1 MFFIDAKNTMAL
13 VFIYTTVG
21 SLDEAQKLAEILVKQ
36 QFAACVSVGAC
47 VQSHYVWQGVSEWAE
62 EYPLTIKTTV
72 ENQQVVC
79 DFIRNHH
86 PYSLPEIVCVP
97 VLYAD
102 EKYQQWVEENVSG
115 CLKRSKK

>member
-21 SLDEAQKLAEILVKQ
+21 SQNEAQKLAEILVKQ
-36 QFAACVSVGAC
+36 QFAACVSVGSC